1 MLTLDHVYLLCGVY
15 LVLFGVLSFGDSKN
29 LKRFGTGLFWLVYG
43 ITFRSATRT
52 RAGWSS

>member
-1 MLTLDHVYLLCGVY
+1 MLTLDHVYLLCGIY

-43 ITFRSATRT
+43 ITFLGGSAL
-52 RAGWSS
+52 GN